1 MPKWAL
7 APTNLHMHTILLDT
21 VSIATPGRRGKQQP
35 RNRNEVIICDHH
47 RGAPYG
53 TKRPRVHAIIHMN
66 IIIHMRHKYN
76 NHVIYNYE
84 TENHLLRHC
93 CFHLATPSYSLA
105 WTWLRRYLP
114 LQSYVTLGFDE
125 QTKLETLIFTDVEA
139 LASAARI
146 LYDFFFD
153 SMLLFLFFSVLP
165 HSPLGNISCS
175 WCNA

>member
-1 MPKWAL
+1 
-7 APTNLHMHTILLDT
+7 MHTILLDT
-21 VSIATPGRRGKQQP
+21 VSIATSGGVVKQQP

-47 RGAPYG
+47 RGASYG
-53 TKRPRVHAIIHMN
+53 TKRPRVHAIHMN

-84 TENHLLRHC
+84 AENHLLRHC

-153 SMLLFLFFSVLP
+153 SMLLFLFFCCPS
-165 HSPLGNISCS
+165 SPLGNISCS